1 MNERFRQLRKQLGL
15 NQTEFA
21 ERIGAKQTTVAG
33 WETGKKT
40 PSAPLIVSVCKE
52 FNVREEWLRNGTGEM
67 FKSTD
72 RYDEIAMLTRK
83 LLREE
88 RDSFKNRFISI
99 LANLTENEWE
109 ILEDKLE
116 QLFNATQN

>member
-1 MNERFRQLRKQLGL
+1 MNNRIKEIRKHYGL
-15 NQTEFA
+15 TTEEF
-21 ERIGAKQTTVAG
+21 
-33 WETGKKT
+33 GKKLGVT
-40 PSAPLIVSVCKE
+40 RTAISNIENAHRSVTEQMFKSICRE
-52 FNVREEWLRNGTGEM
+52 FNVNEEWLRNGTGEM

-83 LLREE
+83 LLGEE
-88 RDSFKNRFISI
+88 SDSFKNRFISI

-109 ILEDKLE
+109 ILEDKLK